1 MLAQADAEE
10 DFDYENILAQ
20 SLVAYFAQ
28 LDDEEREELGIK
40 LAQAADRLS
49 SGPSQ
54 LAQTA
59 AGA

>member
-1 MLAQADAEE
+1 MLAQVDAEE
-10 DFDYENILAQ
+10 DIDYESILQ
-20 SLVAYFAQ
+20 SLGSYLAQ
-28 LDDEEREELGIK
+28 LDDEEREELGIR
-40 LAQAADRLS
+40 LAQEADRLS

>member
-1 MLAQADAEE
+1 MLAQVDAE
-10 DFDYENILAQ
+10 YLITAQ
-20 SLVAYFAQ
+20 TLSERIFAQ

>member
-1 MLAQADAEE
+1 MLAQVDAE
-10 DFDYENILAQ
+10 YLITAQ
-20 SLVAYFAQ
+20 TLSEYYAQ